1 VTAAG
6 GPVTERRPADDGWQH
21 LHPLSPVLRG
31 GVAFVAVAGYTLSQQ
46 TDRIFGARADDPTQG
61 HRLVAVGLVLAVLL
75 VIVAGAWVSWRF
87 SRFRV
92 GTAFVELRTGL
103 LFRQHRQVPF
113 DRIQA
118 VDISRPVLARLTGL
132 SEVVVQSA
140 GGRNAHLRLAFLT
153 DARAQEVRE
162 QLMALAGRADDA
174 VLPSDA
180 ALPGDAV
187 LPVGVDAAHLGD
199 AAHHVDTAPGA
210 AVVRVPNARLVQA
223 SLYSG
228 GGVFLAAAVPT
239 LVVGVV
245 TGTPQ
250 LVGWLGPMV
259 LGVGGRHLQR
269 LVRHANFTVHHHG
282 DRLVIRHGLTDL
294 RSTSVPLHRVQAAGL
309 VQPLFWRL
317 PGWWRPEVNVAGAG
331 GGRDE
336 DTETVLLPVGST
348 REALA
353 VLALVRPGIPDELSL
368 AALAGD
374 GDAHGFTTAS
384 SRARLLDPLSW
395 RRRGYAVTPDSVLL
409 RGGVLHRRAQLV
421 PHARIQALGVRQGP
435 LQRWRGVASVT
446 LASTPGPV
454 RARVEHLDVPQA
466 ERFLRDQMGRSSRA
480 RGGRSP
486 RSGAS

>member
-1 VTAAG
+1 MTVAG
-6 GPVTERRPADDGWQH
+6 GPTTDRRSTDDGWQH

-31 GVAFVAVAGYTLSQQ
+31 GVAFVAVVGYTLSQQ
-46 TDRIFGARADDPTQG
+46 TDRIFGAQADDPTQG
-61 HRLVAVGLVLAVLL
+61 HRLLAVGVVLAVLL

-92 GTAFVELRTGL
+92 STAFVELRTGL

-140 GGRNAHLRLAFLT
+140 GGRNSHLRLAFLT

-162 QLMALAGRADDA
+162 QLMALAGRGDDA
-174 VLPSDA
+174 VVVPDDA
-180 ALPGDAV
+180 ALPADAV
-187 LPVGVDAAHLGD
+187 PSDPLLR
-199 AAHHVDTAPGA
+199 GA

-228 GGVFLAAAVPT
+228 GAVFLAVAVPT

-294 RSTSVPLHRVQAAGL
+294 RSTSVPLHRIQAAGL

-317 PGWWRPEVNVAGAG
+317 PGWWRLEVNVAGAG

-336 DTETVLLPVGST
+336 DTETVLLPVGSM

-353 VLALVRPGIPDELSL
+353 VLALVRPGIPEDLSV
-368 AALAGD
+368 AALAGE
-374 GDAHGFTTAS
+374 GEAHGFTTAS

-395 RRRGYAVTPDSVLL
+395 RRKGYAVTPDSVLL
-409 RGGVLHRRAQLV
+409 RGGVLHRRAQVV
-421 PHARIQALGVRQGP
+421 PHARIQAVGVRQGP

-454 RARVEHLDVPQA
+454 RARVEHLAVPQA
-466 ERFLRDQMGRSSRA
+466 ELFLREQMARSSRA

-486 RSGAS
+486 RSGPS

>member
-1 VTAAG
+1 MTAAG
-6 GPVTERRPADDGWQH
+6 GSTTDRAPTDDGWQH
-21 LHPLSPVLRG
+21 LHPLSPLLRG
-31 GVAFVAVAGYTLSQQ
+31 GVAFVAVVGYTLSQQ
-46 TDRIFGARADDPTQG
+46 TDRIFGAQADDPTQG
-61 HRLVAVGLVLAVLL
+61 HRLLAVGVVVAVLL

-92 GTAFVELRTGL
+92 SSAYVELRTGL

-140 GGRNAHLRLAFLT
+140 GGRGSHLRLAFLT

-162 QLMALAGRADDA
+162 QLMALAGRAE
-174 VLPSDA
+174 DA
-180 ALPGDAV
+180 ALIGDAV
-187 LPVGVDAAHLGD
+187 LPGAAVHPDDGLRPGP
-199 AAHHVDTAPGA
+199 AVLAGA

-228 GGVFLAAAVPT
+228 GAVFLAVAVPT

-294 RSTSVPLHRVQAAGL
+294 RSTSVPLHRIQAAGL

-317 PGWWRPEVNVAGAG
+317 PGWWRLEVNVAGAG

-353 VLALVRPGIPDELSL
+353 VLALVRPSIPEDLSV
-368 AALAGD
+368 AALAGE
-374 GDAHGFTTAS
+374 GEAHGFTTAS

-395 RRRGYAVTPDSVLL
+395 RRKGYAVTPDSVLL
-409 RGGVLHRRAQLV
+409 RGGVLHRRTQVV

-454 RARVEHLDVPQA
+454 RARVEHLAVPQA
-466 ERFLRDQMGRSSRA
+466 ELFLRDQMTRSSRA

-486 RSGAS
+486 RSGPS